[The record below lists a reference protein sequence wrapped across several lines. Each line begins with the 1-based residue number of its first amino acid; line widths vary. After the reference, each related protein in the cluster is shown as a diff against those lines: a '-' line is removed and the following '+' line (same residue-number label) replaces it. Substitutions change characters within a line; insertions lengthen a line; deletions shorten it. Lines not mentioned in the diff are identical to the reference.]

1 MSSKLPLAPSK
12 SENKQHPQIPDIE
25 METSLLPEARFLL
38 DSKAYC
44 SGNPKIPGGPASLL
58 CTVFF
63 LCDWKNVLRLWL
75 LECLIKIILPKSSR
89 NIRQVTCRRHKH
101 QRCILMSSHKKSQ
114 CRLELPGAQTH
125 HVSALQFICFSPSHD
140 TFRKNCSG

>member
-12 SENKQHPQIPDIE
+12 SENKQHRQIPDIE

-44 SGNPKIPGGPASLL
+44 SGNPKILGGLTSLL
-58 CTVFF
+58 CTVFS
-63 LCDWKNVLRLWL
+63 LCDWKNALRLWL

-89 NIRQVTCRRHKH
+89 NIRQVTCRRYKD
-101 QRCILMSSHKKSQ
+101 QRCILMSSHKKVTVQ
-114 CRLELPGAQTH
+114 AGTARGANTPC
-125 HVSALQFICFSPSHD
+125 ICLAIHLLFSLS
-140 TFRKNCSG
+140 